1 MYPILVSVTAG
12 YLLGS
17 IPFGYILVRTFR
29 GTDVRTTGSGN
40 IGATNVAR
48 TAPLLGLATLVLD
61 FSKGLTAVLT
71 VSALFPGRLTLQFA
85 AAFAAIAG
93 HVAPVWL
100 RCKGGKGVATGL
112 GSLVLLTP
120 KSILLAI
127 LVFIGVM
134 ISFRRVALASI
145 SATASL
151 PFSVLVLQE
160 SDNAIQFW
168 LLVASCVLI
177 IAKHHQ
183 NIRRLLAGTEPK
195 FQMARK

>member
-1 MYPILVSVTAG
+1 MYPILISVMVG

-17 IPFGYILVRTFR
+17 IPFGYVLVRTFR

-48 TAPLLGLATLVLD
+48 TSPLLGLATLVLD
-61 FSKGLTAVLT
+61 FSKGLTAVVI
-71 VSALFPGRLTLQFA
+71 VSALFPGHLTLQFA

-100 RCKGGKGVATGL
+100 RFKGGKGVATGL

-120 KSILLAI
+120 KSILVAI
-127 LVFIGVM
+127 FVFAGVL

-151 PFSVLVLQE
+151 PFAVFLLQE
-160 SDNAIQFW
+160 SDNSIQFW

-183 NIRRLLAGTEPK
+183 NIRRLLAGAEPK

>member
-1 MYPILVSVTAG
+1 MYSILISVTVG

-48 TAPLLGLATLVLD
+48 TAPLLGLVTLVLD
-61 FSKGLTAVLT
+61 LSKGLVAVKI
-71 VSALFPGRLTLQFA
+71 VSALFPGHLTLQFA

-100 RCKGGKGVATGL
+100 RFKGGKGVATGL

-120 KSILLAI
+120 RSILVAI
-127 LVFIGVM
+127 LVFVGVM
-134 ISFRRVALASI
+134 IWFRRVALASI
-145 SATASL
+145 SASASL
-151 PFSVLVLQE
+151 PISVVVLQE
-160 SDNAIQFW
+160 SDNLMQFW
-168 LLVASCVLI
+168 LVVASCVLI
-177 IAKHHQ
+177 IAKHRQ
-183 NIRRLLAGTEPK
+183 NIRRLLAGTEPR

>member
-1 MYPILVSVTAG
+1 MYPILISVMVG

-17 IPFGYILVRTFR
+17 IPFGYVLVRTFR

-61 FSKGLTAVLT
+61 FSKGLVAVVM
-71 VSALFPGRLTLQFA
+71 VSALFPAHLTLPFA

-93 HVAPVWL
+93 HVAPLWL
-100 RCKGGKGVATGL
+100 RFKGGKGVATGL

-120 KSILLAI
+120 KSILVAI
-127 LVFIGVM
+127 LIFAGVM
-134 ISFRRVALASI
+134 IWFRRVALASI

-151 PFSVLVLQE
+151 PFFVFVLQE
-160 SDNAIQFW
+160 SDNSMQFW
-168 LLVASCVLI
+168 LLVASCLLI

-183 NIRRLLAGTEPK
+183 NIRRLFAGTEPK
-195 FQMARK
+195 LQMARK

>member
-1 MYPILVSVTAG
+1 MYPILISVTVG

-40 IGATNVAR
+40 LGATNVAR
-48 TAPLLGLATLVLD
+48 TSPLLGLATLVLD
-61 FSKGLTAVLT
+61 FAKGLTAV
-71 VSALFPGRLTLQFA
+71 VMVRALFPGHLTLQFA
-85 AAFAAIAG
+85 TAFAAIAG
-93 HVAPVWL
+93 HVAPLWL
-100 RCKGGKGVATGL
+100 RFKGGKGVATGL
-112 GSLVLLTP
+112 GSLILLTP
-120 KSILLAI
+120 KSILVAI
-127 LVFIGVM
+127 FVFVGVM

-151 PFSVLVLQE
+151 PFSMFWLKE
-160 SDNAIQFW
+160 SDNSIQFW

-195 FQMARK
+195 FQMAGK

>member
-1 MYPILVSVTAG
+1 MYPILISVTVG

-17 IPFGYILVRTFR
+17 IPCGFILVRTFR

-61 FSKGLTAVLT
+61 CSKGLAAVIIP
-71 VSALFPGRLTLQFA
+71 SALFPGHLTLRFA

-100 RCKGGKGVATGL
+100 RFKGGKGVATGL

-120 KSILLAI
+120 KSIVVAI
-127 LVFIGVM
+127 LVFVGVM
-134 ISFRRVALASI
+134 IWFRRVALGSI

-151 PFSVLVLQE
+151 PFSVFVLQE
-160 SDNAIQFW
+160 SANSLQFW
-168 LLVASCVLI
+168 LVVASCVLI

>member
-1 MYPILVSVTAG
+1 MYPILISVALG

-48 TAPLLGLATLVLD
+48 TSPLLGLATLVLD
-61 FSKGLTAVLT
+61 FSKGLAV
-71 VSALFPGRLTLQFA
+71 VVAASAFFPGYRTVQFA
-85 AAFAAIAG
+85 TALAAIAG

-100 RCKGGKGVATGL
+100 RFKGGKGVATGL

-120 KSILLAI
+120 KSILVAI
-127 LVFIGVM
+127 LVFLGVV
-134 ISFRRVALASI
+134 IWFRRVALASI

-151 PFSVLVLQE
+151 VFSVFLLHE
-160 SDNAIQFW
+160 SDNSIQFW
-168 LLVASCVLI
+168 LLLASCLLI